1 MQSISLAS
9 LLKCR
14 HFRSSRPEL
23 FCKRDV
29 LKNIAKY
36 TGVSSGT
43 GVSFVSFSFQR
54 TPFFAKH
61 LKWLL
66 LAFAVIEIFYSYTV
80 CNKSATDTWI
90 CLVSFY
96 GGSKDFIFTYIFVKI
111 ITFFIKCDIV
121 SSVFHSLDQN
131 LIREKRSYI

>member
-1 MQSISLAS
+1 MQSISVAS

-14 HFRSSRPEL
+14 HFRSSRPEF

-29 LKNIAKY
+29 LINFPEF

-43 GVSFVSFSFQR
+43 GVSCVSFSFQR
-54 TPFFAKH
+54 TLFFAKH

-66 LAFAVIEIFYSYTV
+66 LAFALIETFYSYTV
-80 CNKSATDTWI
+80 CNKSAADTWI

-96 GGSKDFIFTYIFVKI
+96 GRSKDFIFTYIFLKT